1 MYKFTLPI
9 RFLWK
14 RKKYST
20 YSFHAMAY
28 CVGCGNEL
36 MEDWKACPSCGTM
49 KAEIKGEEKSEKVA
63 NGKEPEFLLLLDSV
77 DEWYLEKRISES
89 KDPNF
94 KMGEGDLESAMEKF
108 EKAAALIDHDDP
120 NHESIIEKKAMVPMC
135 LLELA
140 RHFSE
145 NDDYSNLGKVC
156 EINDKLYPEDASE
169 KEKSSGKFSF
179 WESWKAAVVANQ
191 GSAPEKLGSK
201 TGKFA
206 VKYVG
211 FSKRHH
217 EFAIK
222 EPEGVTKISIGPTGL
237 VAKLS
242 AVKIEGRVISEVT
255 GKAGFGTFHA
265 KWSSNFSLPS
275 GRKYSIKLENKKF
288 GTKGITLLTS
298 ASLTNADGVTKKVI

>member
-1 MYKFTLPI
+1 
-9 RFLWK
+9 
-14 RKKYST
+14 
-20 YSFHAMAY
+20 MAY

-49 KAEIKGEEKSEKVA
+49 KAEIKVEEKSEKVS

-94 KMGEGDLESAMEKF
+94 KMGEGDLESAMEKL
-108 EKAAALIDHDDP
+108 EKAAALINHDDP
-120 NHESIIEKKAMVPMC
+120 NHESIIEKKSMVPMC

-145 NDDYSNLGKVC
+145 NDDYSNLRKVC

-169 KEKSSGKFSF
+169 REKSSGKFSF
-179 WESWKAAVVANQ
+179 WESWKAIIMANQ
-191 GSAPEKLGSK
+191 GSKPS
-201 TGKFA
+201 KFA
-206 VKYVG
+206 VNYVG

-222 EPEGVTKISIGPTGL
+222 EPGGVTKISIGPTGL
-237 VAKLS
+237 FAKLS
-242 AVKIEGRVISEVT
+242 AVKIEGVVVSKLT
-255 GKAGFGTFHA
+255 GNAGFGTFHA

-275 GRKYSIKLENKKF
+275 GRRYTIKLENEKF
-288 GTKGITLLTS
+288 ATKGITLLTS
-298 ASLTNADGVTKKVI
+298 ASLTNADGVTKKAIW